1 MMFLVIVAGGREQL
15 VEAVNEKT
23 PKESGYKITVLNN
36 LSKFLL
42 SWDGYLCAF
51 EKTSNVHQIFYLFI
65 IDPTG
70 VYKQDIRLT
79 PRPADVVSCNS

>member
-1 MMFLVIVAGGREQL
+1 M

-23 PKESGYKITVLNN
+23 PKESGYTITVLNN
-36 LSKFLL
+36 LSKILL
-42 SWDGYLCAF
+42 SWEGYLCAF
-51 EKTSNVHQIFYLFI
+51 EKTSNVHQMFYLFI

-70 VYKQDIRLT
+70 VKKQGIRLI